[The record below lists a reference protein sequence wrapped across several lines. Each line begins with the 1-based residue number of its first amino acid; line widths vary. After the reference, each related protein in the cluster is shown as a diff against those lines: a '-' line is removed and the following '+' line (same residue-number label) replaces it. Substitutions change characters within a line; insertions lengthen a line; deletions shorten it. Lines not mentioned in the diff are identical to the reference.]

1 MTGIKLAILIWI
13 VAVLFSIVVQIRD
26 DESDD
31 DLL

>member
-13 VAVLFSIVVQIRD
+13 VAVMFSIVVQLRD

>member
-13 VAVLFSIVVQIRD
+13 VAVLFSIVVYKRD